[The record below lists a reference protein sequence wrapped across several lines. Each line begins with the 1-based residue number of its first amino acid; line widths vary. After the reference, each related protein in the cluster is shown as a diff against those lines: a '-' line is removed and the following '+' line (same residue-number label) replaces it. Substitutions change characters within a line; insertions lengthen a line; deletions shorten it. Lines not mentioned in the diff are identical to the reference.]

1 MNSHPVVVEDTG
13 LGRFQ
18 VRVQAQG
25 PSFLVDEPLAL
36 GGLATGPT
44 PYDLLSSALGA
55 RTVMTLQMYAR
66 RQGWPLTRVQVTVSH
81 DRNETTGAETF
92 TRVIHLDGALNAAQ
106 EAKLLSAADRCP
118 VGKTLHAG
126 ASITTELSRTRSPST
141 SGGTCDEMHVAAMD
155 AACEETG

>member
-18 VRVQAQG
+18 VSVQAQG
-25 PSFLVDEPLAL
+25 PSFLVDEPVSL
-36 GGLATGPT
+36 GGLASGPT

-55 RTVMTLQMYAR
+55 CTVMTLQMYAR
-66 RQGWPLTRVQVTVSH
+66 RHGWPLKRVQVSVSH
-81 DRNETTGAETF
+81 DRDEATGAETF
-92 TRVIHLDGALNAAQ
+92 TRTIYLDGALDEAQ

-118 VGKTLHAG
+118 VGKTLQVG
-126 ASITTELSRTRSPST
+126 ASISTSLSKGRHAST
-141 SGGTCDEMHVAAMD
+141 SGGPCDEMHVAAMD